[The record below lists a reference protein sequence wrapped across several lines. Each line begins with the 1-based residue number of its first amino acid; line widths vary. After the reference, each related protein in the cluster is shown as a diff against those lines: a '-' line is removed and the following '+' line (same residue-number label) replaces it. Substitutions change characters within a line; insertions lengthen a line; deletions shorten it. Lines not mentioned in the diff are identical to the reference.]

1 MAEPK
6 KKTFLDILGEL
17 DVAAACIVLFLLL
30 CLTFVNVIMRY
41 IMRSPITWA
50 EEMQMFMFLWVVYLA
65 AGAAFRN
72 SSHIAI
78 EILVD
83 SLPAGMKKICE
94 IIAFICSVVIV
105 IYLMIQGNA
114 YYMQMVNT
122 GKISTLLRI
131 HYKYAYGVIP
141 VGNVLM
147 LVSLIYSGVKNLFLS
162 GKEGTEA

>member
-1 MAEPK
+1 MAESK
-6 KKTFLDILGEL
+6 NKGILGILGQL
-17 DVAAACIVLFLLL
+17 DVIVACIVLFLLL

-41 IMRSPITWA
+41 VMRSPITWA

-83 SLPAGMKKICE
+83 SLPAGPKKICE
-94 IIAFICSVVIV
+94 IIAFICSLIIVV
-105 IYLMIQGNA
+105 YLAIQGNA
-114 YYMQMVNT
+114 YYNQMVAT

-131 HYKYAYGVIP
+131 PYRYAYGVIP
-141 VGNVLM
+141 IGNLLM
-147 LVSLIYSGVKNLFLS
+147 IVSLVFYNVKYLFLS
-162 GKEGTEA
+162 GKEEKTE

>member
-6 KKTFLDILGEL
+6 KNSFLSILGQL
-17 DVAAACIVLFLLL
+17 DVIAACIVLFLLL

-72 SSHIAI
+72 NSHIAI

-83 SLPAGMKKICE
+83 SLPAGPKKNAE
-94 IIAFICSVVIV
+94 IIAFIFSVIIV
-105 IYLMIQGNA
+105 VYLMMQGNA

-131 HYKYAYGVIP
+131 SYRYAYGVIP

-147 LVSLIYSGVKNLFLS
+147 LVSLIFYNVKHLFLT
-162 GKEGTEA
+162 GKEDAKE